1 VHATPVS
8 VQLPRGRTK
17 LEIYLDNLASTPIDP
32 RVLDHL
38 CMVSAS
44 LPANPNGA
52 VHANGV
58 QAANVLTKARVDVGD
73 FLGVDE
79 HDIHFMPS
87 ASSALWLAVE
97 DAIARKGDDVRVL
110 ASAIEHPSLLR
121 HLERAR
127 SMGRIRL
134 ELFPVTTFGQPD
146 LNALAEMVASA
157 PVGLVCSMAA
167 NNEIGTIAPTA
178 EILEI
183 ADQHGALTLV
193 DASQAAGRFR
203 INHIVEAADYV
214 IVSGAKMNG
223 PRRVGVLAGA
233 LTNSAASLIEP
244 MFGTPDA
251 AAASAMAMACSLV
264 AAEMETDGLRIATLR
279 DRLEALLIQQVPGL
293 VVNGDSCARLG
304 GALHVSAPNVQA
316 EVLVSRMWGKVAISA
331 GSACQSGVP
340 GPSHVLSAMSLEDWV
355 VEGGVR
361 MCVGKFN
368 DADEIEVAGSL
379 LADAMRGPMNLDR
392 KQA

>member
-1 VHATPVS
+1 M
-8 VQLPRGRTK
+8 
-17 LEIYLDNLASTPIDP
+17 EIYLDNLASTPIDP
-32 RVLDHL
+32 RVLDHQ

-52 VHANGV
+52 VHASGV
-58 QAANVLTKARVDVGD
+58 QAANVLTKARVGVGD
-73 FLGVDE
+73 FLSVEE

-97 DAIARKGDDVRVL
+97 DAIARKGDGVRVL

-121 HLERAR
+121 HLERAQ

-134 ELFPVTTFGQPD
+134 ELFPVTTIGQPD

-157 PVGLVCSMAA
+157 PAGLVCSMAA
-167 NNEIGTIAPTA
+167 NNEIGTIAPTT

-183 ADQHGALTLV
+183 ANQHGALTLV

-214 IVSGAKMNG
+214 ILSGAKING

-279 DRLEALLIQQVPGL
+279 DRLEALLVQQVPGL
-293 VVNGDSCARLG
+293 VVNGDTSARLA
-304 GALHVSAPNVQA
+304 GALHVSAPSVPA
-316 EVLVSRMWGKVAISA
+316 EVLVSRLWGKVAISTGA
-331 GSACQSGVP
+331 ACQSGVP

-355 VEGGVR
+355 LEGGVR

-368 DADEIEVAGSL
+368 DAAEIEVAGSL
-379 LADAMRGPMNLDR
+379 LADAMRGHMNLDR

>member
-1 VHATPVS
+1 MPVS
-8 VQLPRGRTK
+8 ALSQRGRTK

-32 RVLDHL
+32 RVLEHQ
-38 CMVSAS
+38 CIVSAA

-52 VHANGV
+52 VHASGV
-58 QAANVLTKARVDVGD
+58 HAANVLTKARADVGD
-73 FLGVDE
+73 FLGLE
-79 HDIHFMPS
+79 ERDIHFMPS

-97 DAIARKGDDVRVL
+97 DAIARKGDGVRVL

-121 HLERAR
+121 HLERAQ

-134 ELFPVTTFGQPD
+134 ELFPVTTLGQPD
-146 LNALAEMVASA
+146 LNVLAEMIASA

-178 EILEI
+178 EIFEI
-183 ADQHGALTLV
+183 ADRHGALTLV

-203 INHIVEAADYV
+203 INHIVEVADYV
-214 IVSGAKMNG
+214 VVNGAKMNG

-251 AAASAMAMACSLV
+251 AAASAMALACSLV
-264 AAEMETDGLRIATLR
+264 AAEMETDSLRIATLR

-293 VVNGDSCARLG
+293 VVNGDRCSRLS
-304 GALHVSAPNVQA
+304 GALHVSAPTVPA
-316 EVLVSRMWGKVAISA
+316 EVLVSRMWGKVALSTGA
-331 GSACQSGVP
+331 ACQSGVP
-340 GPSHVLSAMSLEDWV
+340 GPSHVLSAMSLDDWV

-361 MCVGKFN
+361 LCVGKFN

-379 LADAMRGPMNLDR
+379 LANAMCGATKLDR
-392 KQA
+392 KQV